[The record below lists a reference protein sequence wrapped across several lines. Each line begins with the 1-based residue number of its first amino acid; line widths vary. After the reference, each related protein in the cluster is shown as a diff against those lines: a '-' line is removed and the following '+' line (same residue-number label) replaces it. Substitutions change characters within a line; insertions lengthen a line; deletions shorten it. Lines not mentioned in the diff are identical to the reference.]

1 MISTKTLFSRYE
13 EYSLYQGLNRTNGSS
28 DYLNY
33 AKVFIRADTKRTDV
47 KRKYQKV
54 MEFYADASS
63 LLIALYEIL
72 IIIFNYINNFW
83 AEQTLSKKIFFF
95 KDLEE
100 SGLNIKKRTNQILEL
115 LDVTGVAALPKKIS
129 QKNTEEENID
139 NLEGQ
144 TKKDLIDTLQKED
157 VKIYASKKGRNPKK
171 SKKSKNNEKLKVSIN
186 KDDDID
192 NYQSPSNNYKG
203 RESGSNLNFK
213 HSINKKSQNNFRYN
227 NIDELVVYNENPI
240 QSSKDETNKEELDPA
255 KIEYDFNIC
264 EVLGATIFKCCQ
276 SKELQIKYNLNEKA
290 NSILSSKLDIVLYV
304 RNMILFDI
312 MNETLLSVGYKDIIN
327 FLSRPIIS
335 LNGKEENV
343 FSIFYH
349 GYKYSDFDKFYN
361 GINDLSQKMN
371 KAREEKELLALTD
384 KHLKSLLV

>member
-1 MISTKTLFSRYE
+1 MLLKKE
-13 EYSLYQGLNRTNGSS
+13 EIQ
-28 DYLNY
+28 
-33 AKVFIRADTKRTDV
+33 
-47 KRKYQKV
+47 
-54 MEFYADASS
+54 
-63 LLIALYEIL
+63 
-72 IIIFNYINNFW
+72 
-83 AEQTLSKKIFFF
+83 
-95 KDLEE
+95 
-100 SGLNIKKRTNQILEL
+100 
-115 LDVTGVAALPKKIS
+115 
-129 QKNTEEENID
+129 
-139 NLEGQ
+139 
-144 TKKDLIDTLQKED
+144 
-157 VKIYASKKGRNPKK
+157 KK

-186 KDDDID
+186 KDDD
-192 NYQSPSNNYKG
+192 NENHESPSHNYKG
-203 RESGSNLNFK
+203 RESSSNLNFK

-240 QSSKDETNKEELDPA
+240 QSSKDETNKEELDPS

-264 EVLGATIFKCCQ
+264 EVLGASIFKCCQ

-312 MNETLLSVGYKDIIN
+312 MNETLLSVGYKDIMN

-335 LNGKEENV
+335 LKGKEENV

-349 GYKYSDFDKFYN
+349 GYKSSDFDKFYN

-384 KHLKSLLV
+384 KHLNKKLISLKVSCN